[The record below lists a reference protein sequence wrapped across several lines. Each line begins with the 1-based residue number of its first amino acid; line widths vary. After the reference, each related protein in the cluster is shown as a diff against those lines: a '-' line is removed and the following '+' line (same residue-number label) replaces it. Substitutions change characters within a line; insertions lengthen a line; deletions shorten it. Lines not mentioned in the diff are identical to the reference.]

1 MLLLFSRPRVLRAKD
16 RLNQSLKDLKDHLDA
31 WRKEEHTLE
40 ERAEYMEELAADV
53 TGELF
58 SLDDEHWLLYDWVD
72 NLDRDFDAFKANN
85 DWDAIRR
92 QLAEDVKNWYVN
104 IMISH
109 K

>member
-1 MLLLFSRPRVLRAKD
+1 
-16 RLNQSLKDLKDHLDA
+16 
-31 WRKEEHTLE
+31 
-40 ERAEYMEELAADV
+40 MEELAADV

-92 QLAEDVKNWYVN
+92 QLAEDVENWYVN

-109 K
+109 KQNKQKPRLYIGS